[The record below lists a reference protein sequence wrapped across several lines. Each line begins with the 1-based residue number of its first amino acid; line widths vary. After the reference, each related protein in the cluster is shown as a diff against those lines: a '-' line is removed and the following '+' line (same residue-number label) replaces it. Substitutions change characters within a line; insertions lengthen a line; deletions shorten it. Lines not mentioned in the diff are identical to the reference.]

1 MEKTYEYSLF
11 LNKINLTKYSIYLY
25 TEMFSIFVPSCQT
38 PRADPAATAAPS
50 AVTWQNSEFV
60 QQFSTVN
67 YLPVA
72 LANICYTYTRECFF
86 FFISE

>member
-1 MEKTYEYSLF
+1 MLH
-11 LNKINLTKYSIYLY
+11 KINLIKYSIYLY

-67 YLPVA
+67 YLPFA
-72 LANICYTYTRECFF
+72 LDKYFLYIYTRMVFLF
-86 FFISE
+86 YF